1 MTIGHRTSDI
11 QRGTYR
17 PNAVKTTSPDHLVN
31 TGNSQRHLL
40 GPLSAQACFKRIYR
54 DDDGYEKRRWL
65 AWERHIGR
73 KWWNSGNGFH
83 LKDGNCDIVG
93 PLISALPHTGRP
105 LISHISSLDLWG
117 IAVSISVPIK
127 SHFWRFC
134 LEVMG
139 TVIMAAKCK
148 KCEHLLVMDL
158 WQMRTKNVLICVR
171 AREYSRV
178 CFGLEIRGQPQIP
191 NTRKSENTSKYSI
204 LMSLS
209 K

>member
-1 MTIGHRTSDI
+1 MTIGHWKLDI

-40 GPLSAQACFKRIYR
+40 GPFSAQACFKKNLSWWWWLRK
-54 DDDGYEKRRWL
+54 KRRWL

-83 LKDGNCDIVG
+83 LKDGNRDIVG

-134 LEVMG
+134 FRSDGNSDIGGKM
-139 TVIMAAKCK
+139 
-148 KCEHLLVMDL
+148 
-158 WQMRTKNVLICVR
+158 
-171 AREYSRV
+171 
-178 CFGLEIRGQPQIP
+178 
-191 NTRKSENTSKYSI
+191 
-204 LMSLS
+204 
-209 K
+209 

>member
-1 MTIGHRTSDI
+1 MTIGHRTLDI

-40 GPLSAQACFKRIYR
+40 GPLSAQACFKKKSIVMMIVTK
-54 DDDGYEKRRWL
+54 KRRWL

-83 LKDGNCDIVG
+83 LKDGNRDIVG
-93 PLISALPHTGRP
+93 PLISVLPHTGRP

-117 IAVSISVPIK
+117 IAVSISVLIK

-139 TVIMAAKCK
+139 TVILAVECK
-148 KCEHLLVMDL
+148 DYEHL
-158 WQMRTKNVLICVR
+158 WQMKTKNVLICVR
-171 AREYSRV
+171 AGEHSRV
-178 CFGLEIRGQPQIP
+178 CLGLEKLKHKEK
-191 NTRKSENTSKYSI
+191 RKHVGFKIFNSSVPVY
-204 LMSLS
+204 
-209 K
+209 